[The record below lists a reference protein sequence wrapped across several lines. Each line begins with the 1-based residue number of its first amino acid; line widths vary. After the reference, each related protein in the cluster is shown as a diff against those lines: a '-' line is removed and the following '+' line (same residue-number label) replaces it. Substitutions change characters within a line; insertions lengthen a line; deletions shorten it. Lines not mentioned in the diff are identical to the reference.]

1 MKKKGNV
8 IVIGMT
14 VGRGGVSPGDA
25 PALPA
30 PDGAP
35 LSVAEGIST

>member
-8 IVIGMT
+8 IVMGMT
-14 VGRGGVSPGDA
+14 VGRVSPGDA
-25 PALPA
+25 PVLPT